1 MNPKFKNIINT
12 KMEDAATYIVRSSQ
26 QIETF
31 KFLEVTT
38 AHADQVV
45 DLVHAHNPVCIL
57 RASIPVR
64 ETPHRVIVFLTL
76 RASSRIQIGASV
88 TRFA

>member
-1 MNPKFKNIINT
+1 
-12 KMEDAATYIVRSSQ
+12 MENAATYIVRSSQ

-31 KFLEVTT
+31 KFLEVTA

-45 DLVHAHNPVCIL
+45 DLVHSDNPVCIL
-57 RASIPVR
+57 RASISVR
-64 ETPHRVIVFLTL
+64 ETPQRVIVFLAL
-76 RASSRIQIGASV
+76 RASSRIQISASV